1 MQHHEHVA
9 VFWDFGTSFSRL
21 KVYAWFTCLQRIYC
35 LAHDFGVIISFK
47 AYLEVSST
55 LRLWTE
61 LQASGVA
68 LIDCPHHRGAQAA
81 GKMLLVD
88 LIAFAIDHPTPA
100 TIFLISGDRDFAY
113 AVSTLRHRKY
123 KVVILCPPDAHSSL
137 VAQADVHLDWNA
149 KVLRENQGDESSVA
163 PPPVPQRA
171 RHLPTSVNRVTSDS
185 DRRAIVTSI
194 QGLTQLVL
202 GELRRERLLDR
213 IPPLD
218 RSDPRSRRRK
228 LRKRL
233 RLPPGINLREGFPFS
248 ENETIKELQTAQSS
262 TSASANAVV
271 KTPPSV
277 STSLPAPSV
286 ETHNSWKPSTPAFVP
301 AALAA
306 PVTLTSAPSTTPI
319 PAPVAIISST
329 PLLNTKTKP
338 VLPTPS
344 TSAQLLSSPPV
355 VRPPPQT
362 TNARPAPSHFLPL
375 ITALQ
380 KRAHEKMQSQVMRT
394 DLGSDLAKVRNLYAQ
409 AKVSK
414 FASYVLLAEEA
425 GIIKSGGSGNEAW
438 AEWAGGPGTLP
449 TFLYSEMPSEDVAI
463 FWDYENCAAA
473 AQYTGYEIVKKIRH
487 VAHYFGTI
495 KLFKAYLELSDPATF
510 AKSLVLRSE
519 LQCSGVSLTDCP
531 HNGRKDVADKMILVD
546 MLAYAIDNPPP
557 STIILI
563 SGDRDFAYAVSV
575 LRLRRYRVVIIS
587 LPGIHTSLKTQAS
600 FFLDWNNDVLA
611 ADVVDDSWSPHDGR
625 LPPQED
631 YRTTSVSHSQRERN
645 RNFPSFLRRA
655 GRSNGEAFDIDIM
668 DHLRYK
674 GNGGTA
680 LIYGPLDS
688 RVSRGDISKETPQL
702 ATPTSHEAGDS
713 SPMTRSPSQTESVP
727 ATLLTD
733 ETSLTPTIVGKPSP
747 AEDEEESAVGG
758 YDAYLSTPETQ
769 SPAQKTPLVENIPP
783 IPTLSN
789 QGSSHQQTPST
800 LGTTPN
806 VVPTSPPSSLP
817 PIPPYIQPN
826 PVSEVLP
833 TPNGNTAS
841 TSTPPTDQSQ
851 PKVVPPQ
858 FSLLVQRLQFHR
870 SKGFSRPF
878 RSGVAT
884 ELASKDNMVY
894 RRAGTERFGQYVA
907 LAEKAGIIELGGK
920 EGGAWIALRPEWY
933 NTKIG

>member
-9 VFWDFGTSFSRL
+9 VFWDFENLLPRL
-21 KVYAWFTCLQRIYC
+21 GVPGYETVQAIRS

-185 DRRAIVTSI
+185 DRRGKGRHNNDVYNDSMD
-194 QGLTQLVL
+194 
-202 GELRRERLLDR
+202 LDR
-213 IPPLD
+213 MSHHNHQTFSYSD
-218 RSDPRSRRRK
+218 RHEHPRPNTTSPWRTSSRTASRPYSPAGSFRSAQSAPQTSQTPSPSPRHK
-228 LRKRL
+228 LVE
-233 RLPPGINLREGFPFS
+233 PTFVTDGDIIFESSSQPDLREGFPFS

-438 AEWAGGPGTLP
+438 VSLKPEWAN
-449 TFLYSEMPSEDVAI
+449 S
-463 FWDYENCAAA
+463 
-473 AQYTGYEIVKKIRH
+473 
-487 VAHYFGTI
+487 
-495 KLFKAYLELSDPATF
+495 
-510 AKSLVLRSE
+510 
-519 LQCSGVSLTDCP
+519 
-531 HNGRKDVADKMILVD
+531 
-546 MLAYAIDNPPP
+546 
-557 STIILI
+557 
-563 SGDRDFAYAVSV
+563 
-575 LRLRRYRVVIIS
+575 
-587 LPGIHTSLKTQAS
+587 
-600 FFLDWNNDVLA
+600 
-611 ADVVDDSWSPHDGR
+611 
-625 LPPQED
+625 
-631 YRTTSVSHSQRERN
+631 
-645 RNFPSFLRRA
+645 
-655 GRSNGEAFDIDIM
+655 
-668 DHLRYK
+668 
-674 GNGGTA
+674 
-680 LIYGPLDS
+680 S
-688 RVSRGDISKETPQL
+688 RF
-702 ATPTSHEAGDS
+702 
-713 SPMTRSPSQTESVP
+713 
-727 ATLLTD
+727 
-733 ETSLTPTIVGKPSP
+733 
-747 AEDEEESAVGG
+747 
-758 YDAYLSTPETQ
+758 
-769 SPAQKTPLVENIPP
+769 PAQV
-783 IPTLSN
+783 
-789 QGSSHQQTPST
+789 
-800 LGTTPN
+800 
-806 VVPTSPPSSLP
+806 
-817 PIPPYIQPN
+817 
-826 PVSEVLP
+826 
-833 TPNGNTAS
+833 
-841 TSTPPTDQSQ
+841 
-851 PKVVPPQ
+851 
-858 FSLLVQRLQFHR
+858 
-870 SKGFSRPF
+870 
-878 RSGVAT
+878 
-884 ELASKDNMVY
+884 
-894 RRAGTERFGQYVA
+894 
-907 LAEKAGIIELGGK
+907 
-920 EGGAWIALRPEWY
+920 
-933 NTKIG
+933 